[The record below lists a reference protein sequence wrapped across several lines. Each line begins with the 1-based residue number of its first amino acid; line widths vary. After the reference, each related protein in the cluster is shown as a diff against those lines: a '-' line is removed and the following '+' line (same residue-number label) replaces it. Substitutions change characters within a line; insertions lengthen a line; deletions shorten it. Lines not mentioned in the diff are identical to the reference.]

1 MSAER
6 QTIQKQIV
14 YNALCRLS
22 NHPTADESFDAV
34 HPEYPGISRATVYRV
49 LNKLADHGSIA
60 KVRVNNGAD
69 HFDHQ
74 VFPHY
79 HICCTECGMV
89 SDLDMRPFVKIDLI
103 SKKSGD
109 FKITG
114 YTLQIDGICPECQLK
129 SQNQTH

>member
-14 YNALCRLS
+14 YNALCRLA
-22 NHPTADESFDAV
+22 NHPTADEIFEEI
-34 HPEYPGISRATVYRV
+34 HHEFPGISRATVYRV
-49 LNKLADHGSIA
+49 LNKLSENGIIA

-79 HICCTECGMV
+79 HIRCTKCGRV

-114 YTLQIDGICPECQLK
+114 YTLQIDGICPKCQ
-129 SQNQTH
+129 QPCA